1 MMMPLKVME
10 KLTRVLICGETLLIF
25 LHFKFQVLVDV
36 QMEMSYGLDM
46 AGGEET
52 LALILS
58 RSALLSLPNLP

>member
-1 MMMPLKVME
+1 ME
-10 KLTRVLICGETLLIF
+10 KLLIF
-25 LHFKFQVLVDV
+25 LHFKFQGLVDV